1 MTEEPDLFAWA
12 ESRPKHDAVVID
24 ALPRLLRKIR
34 IEQAYK
40 IPRPTG
46 GAVVLQLA
54 RKAA

>member
-12 ESRPKHDAVVID
+12 ESAEKPKAVIID
-24 ALPRLLRKIR
+24 ALPRILQRIR
-34 IEQAYK
+34 LEQAYK

-46 GAVVLQLA
+46 GAVVIQMQ

>member
-1 MTEEPDLFAWA
+1 MTDEPDLFAWA
-12 ESRPKHDAVVID
+12 EQRPNCGAVVID
-24 ALPRLLRKIR
+24 ALPHLLKKIR

-46 GAVVLQLA
+46 GAVVIPMQ

>member
-12 ESRPKHDAVVID
+12 ETVERREAAVID
-24 ALPRLLRKIR
+24 ALPRILQRIR
-34 IEQAYK
+34 FEQAYK

-46 GAVVLQLA
+46 GAVVIPMQ